1 MKSEKS
7 DPSAE
12 YIEMICDLYG
22 DIYDDREEDSK
33 PGGKDWMPGVPAGHT
48 SLSAF
53 PKKLDKMGMKLSRT
67 KIQKI
72 LITGG
77 CWTTERSRAVAEL
90 YEKYTMDQKTGG
102 EGMPPKAVV
111 KQIAEEL
118 EISTVSVNI
127 NLPYGKTVYD
137 LEEKSSNAKRIEKH
151 RAKKR

>member
-1 MKSEKS
+1 MLTLGGSLPEAMEVTS
-7 DPSAE
+7 PWNHT
-12 YIEMICDLYG
+12 G
-22 DIYDDREEDSK
+22 DQHRGRWSRMNQIQNRVEQRARS
-33 PGGKDWMPGVPAGHT
+33 T
-48 SLSAF
+48 S
-53 PKKLDKMGMKLSRT
+53 R
-67 KIQKI
+67 Q
-72 LITGG
+72 
-77 CWTTERSRAVAEL
+77 ERSRAVAEL